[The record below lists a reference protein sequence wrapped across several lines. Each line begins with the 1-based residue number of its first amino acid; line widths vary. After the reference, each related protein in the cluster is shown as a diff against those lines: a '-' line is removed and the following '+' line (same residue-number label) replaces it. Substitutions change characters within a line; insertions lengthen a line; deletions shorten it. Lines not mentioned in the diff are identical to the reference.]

1 MQPSL
6 AWVGR
11 QVCGLAASAGSG
23 EIVVDGII
31 LAMNITLLAMQGAFD
46 LGLAAVLDTLET
58 ANELAASMDSPPPR
72 LVVSLIGTGRR
83 VHTARGFVVPVRA
96 ANSTPRPNAVM
107 LPALGEKTPAALLE
121 RLARRDVAKAGGMLR
136 EWSQDGAWIGAACT
150 STFVL
155 ADSTLLDGHGATTS
169 WWLAP
174 LFRQR
179 YARVGLDESRMLV
192 ASGPFVTAG
201 AALAH
206 VDLALGLVR
215 RHSPGLAALTA
226 RYLLVE
232 PRTSQAAFV
241 IPDHLAHS
249 DPLVERFESWARQH
263 IKNGFSLA
271 AAARTVGTSER
282 TLDRRLR
289 AVLGKSPLA
298 YFQDLR
304 VERAVHL
311 LQTSQASVE
320 GIAAEIG
327 YSDGVTLRTLLRRK
341 LGRGVREIR
350 SQKDDK
356 RPTNAQ
362 NVAVSETRTSR
373 Q

>member
-1 MQPSL
+1 
-6 AWVGR
+6 
-11 QVCGLAASAGSG
+11 
-23 EIVVDGII
+23 
-31 LAMNITLLAMQGAFD
+31 
-46 LGLAAVLDTLET
+46 
-58 ANELAASMDSPPPR
+58 
-72 LVVSLIGTGRR
+72 
-83 VHTARGFVVPVRA
+83 
-96 ANSTPRPNAVM
+96 M
-107 LPALGEKTPAALLE
+107 LPALGEKMPAGLLE
-121 RLARRDVAKAGGMLR
+121 RLTRRDVAQASGMLR

-192 ASGPFVTAG
+192 ASGRFVTAG

-232 PRTSQAAFV
+232 PRASQAAFV

-289 AVLGKSPLA
+289 AVLGKSPLS

-311 LQTSQASVE
+311 LQTSQVSVE

-350 SQKDDK
+350 S
-356 RPTNAQ
+356 RG
-362 NVAVSETRTSR
+362 R
-373 Q
+373 